1 MKVVQLPDAVRLS
14 TTAGSYT
21 ASYIQAGPEVQVR
34 RRLVIERDV
43 VPPEQYEALERL
55 LMAPIDDARSVMV
68 LERAQS

>member
-1 MKVVQLPDAVRLS
+1 
-14 TTAGSYT
+14 
-21 ASYIQAGPEVQVR
+21 VR